1 MRADN
6 TFDIK
11 RLTKDRVPA
20 LPFLHM
26 KEAVLGKT
34 YELSLVIAGDK
45 LSQELNAQY
54 RNKDYTPN
62 VLYFPIDKKHGEIF
76 LNLKQAKREHKDRE
90 ESYEYFVALL
100 FIHGCLHLKGMP
112 HGSTMEKREALLLSK
127 FAIINT
133 YGGKGKK

>member
-26 KEAVLGKT
+26 KEAALGKT
-34 YELSLVIAGDK
+34 YELSLVITPDK

-54 RNKDYTPN
+54 RNKTYTPN
-62 VLYFPIDKKHGEIF
+62 VLSFPIDKKHGEIF
-76 LNLKQAKREHKDRE
+76 LNLKQARREHKERE

-112 HGSTMEKREALLLSK
+112 HGSTMEKQEARLLAK
-127 FAIINT
+127 FAITNT
-133 YGGKGKK
+133 YERKERK